1 MEPIA
6 FCRRCRGMKVGWNK
20 AYIIHCLICRQMVL
34 RSIKSFIFIVVLSSL
49 IFAFPITTG
58 FVFSDVEQIPT
69 LVRTQISEASLL
81 PAVVLDPSI
90 RSIDHL
96 LSFYKVEPGLRS
108 RISKA
113 IVESGKKYNLDP
125 KLIAAI
131 VIVES
136 RANPFAISE
145 ADSVG
150 VMQIHLPTWGAIADR
165 ENINLFKVEDNVR
178 LGSRIL
184 SGYVT
189 RYGLWEGVMRYK
201 GWNDSPD
208 SEQHATD
215 YMEKVKQIYQPQPE
229 APIATEAAAQ

>member
-1 MEPIA
+1 
-6 FCRRCRGMKVGWNK
+6 
-20 AYIIHCLICRQMVL
+20 MVL
-34 RSIKSFIFIVVLSSL
+34 RSIKSLVFIIVLSSL
-49 IFAFPITTG
+49 ICAFPITTG
-58 FVFSDVEQIPT
+58 FVFSDADPLPA
-69 LVRTQISEASLL
+69 LVRSQISEAGLL
-81 PAVVLDPSI
+81 PVVLDPAV

-96 LSFYKVEPGLRS
+96 LSFYNVEPELRS
-108 RISKA
+108 RVSKA

-150 VMQIHLPTWGAIADR
+150 VMQIHLPTWGTVADR

-178 LGSRIL
+178 LGARIL

-189 RYGLWEGVMRYK
+189 RYGLWDGVMRYN
-201 GWNDSPD
+201 GWNDNPE
-208 SEQHATD
+208 SEQHAAE
-215 YMEKVKQIYQPQPE
+215 YMEKVKKIYQPQS
-229 APIATEAAAQ
+229 ASATDPQPTTSEAAVQ